1 MDKFNFTD
9 SDRNK
14 KILKSMIEKLIFKK
28 YPKLLDIED
37 IEHWSSSFRGDTY
50 TIHITTSECLDEH
63 EMMEIDT
70 EIKTLGKMIS
80 LSNANDNP
88 FSVNSSP
95 KFMVFFDCGDGE
107 GFVFKSTYGYTH

>member
-14 KILKSMIEKLIFKK
+14 KILKSIIEKLIFKK

-37 IEHWSSSFRGDTY
+37 IKHSSSGFRGDNY
-50 TIHITTSECLDEH
+50 IIHITTSECLDEH

-70 EIKTLGKMIS
+70 EIKTLDKMIS
-80 LSNANDNP
+80 LSNANDNL
-88 FSVNSSP
+88 FSVNSRP
-95 KFMVFFDCGDGE
+95 EFMVFFDCGDGE